1 MRWCCC
7 CPRQSCS
14 VLTIFLLTAVS
25 GGWGGDRTVSLTI
38 LCSVQA
44 YNLIQL
50 VCIAATKLEEAG
62 SQPSLGNTTYPSIL
76 VPPSL
81 DPGLVVLYNN
91 ITMVINL
98 LVLLSCL
105 AAWLAVCKVIKCLRP
120 FGKTNVPQLVATL
133 PGPQVSQTLNIS
145 SSQSQLSPLT

>member
-1 MRWCCC
+1 ME
-7 CPRQSCS
+7 
-14 VLTIFLLTAVS
+14 
-25 GGWGGDRTVSLTI
+25 GGQGWRVGTVHCHDNNTL
-38 LCSVQA
+38 QA

-62 SQPSLGNTTYPSIL
+62 SQTSLGNTTYPSIL

-91 ITMVINL
+91 ITVVINV

-105 AAWLAVCKVIKCLRP
+105 TAWLAVCKVIKCLRA
-120 FGKTNVPQLVATL
+120 FLKTNVPQLVYTL
-133 PGPQVSQTLNIS
+133 SG
-145 SSQSQLSPLT
+145 QSPRSPRH